1 MEGQPPD
8 TTADWDFSAPA
19 PLLAFFHPPHRKV
32 TMITRALLFKMT
44 KHDLFSSY
52 QLVSFSSTVTTYRLA
67 CMLSK
72 KLYKGG
78 KSHLSH

>member
-44 KHDLFSSY
+44 KHDLF
-52 QLVSFSSTVTTYRLA
+52 FF
-67 CMLSK
+67 LSAS
-72 KLYKGG
+72 L
-78 KSHLSH
+78 LF

>member
-8 TTADWDFSAPA
+8 TAAAWDFSAPA
-19 PLLAFFHPPHRKV
+19 PLLAFFHPPCRKV
-32 TMITRALLFKMT
+32 AMITHALLFKMT
-44 KHDLFSSY
+44 KHDLFPSY

-67 CMLSK
+67 CMLPK

-78 KSHLSH
+78 KSHPSR